1 MSWQS
6 TTESVQEWQRLR
18 ALSRY
23 LAPNNITADVV
34 NAERGSPLAPSL
46 AASPLLTAIT
56 QNGALR
62 MNCDRAFVSL
72 IDSSTQYIL
81 AEATRTISLRDSSS
95 FANPQDALFLG
106 VQTLDKEYGIC
117 PQSVAIFTDRTGRM
131 DVDSHEVVA
140 NSTRYVIRDLRKLD
154 QYKDCPYV
162 VGFPH
167 MVSYAEVPVRSASGH
182 MLGTYCVMDNKIRDD
197 FFHDSTIDLLND
209 IAACITEH
217 LELHAIKQ
225 DSGRGL
231 QMMRGL
237 SQFIESRR
245 SAKDTPTSRKGSV
258 VSRNGSIDYFDH
270 VAPDAPSASSS
281 PSPSPSPLSEGEGL
295 YNGSVRDTS
304 PPTSP
309 DDLLALSD
317 TTSPSSSSALGHQ
330 SLPAVSPVVQSIKD
344 VYSRAAHLIRAAI
357 DVEGLIFLDGSTQTS
372 MHDLTPSHAT
382 STLRCHQPAPFC
394 EVLGSAIV
402 PGVSKLGSSGEQL
415 ALHDSSLRYLI
426 RKFPRG
432 CVFFADSKSCP
443 GSDREEVFIAQ
454 TYSQQTS
461 SAAVKVPK
469 ELRALIRKARSLLFL
484 PLWDSTQEKFIV
496 GMLGWT
502 SDPTRVLAEQDMTCL
517 SAFGNTFMTEIART
531 EMTQLARA
539 KSDFLSSI
547 SHELRSPLHG
557 IHAAVDL
564 LLDPQNESKVEL
576 VEMIQTCSSTLLDTL
591 NHVLDFSRVNK
602 LTDVD
607 SESPA
612 LTCAEKTEASQN
624 AFGDLSEEYLC
635 GLVQDVV
642 EGVHFGQASRKAA
655 YNKILSTSV
664 EKPAGNDSSL
674 DTIIDGARNTISQ
687 PLDDTVA
694 VYLNMESRAEWC
706 MMLRAGAWKRL
717 VMNLFANALKYTNEG
732 FIEVTLK
739 MVTYPDKPN
748 KRTAHLMV
756 SDTGIGMSP
765 DFLRQAFEPFVQ
777 ENPIADGTGLGLS
790 IVKKIVDDLHGTI
803 ELQSTQGVGTR
814 FDVFVPIPDYDES
827 KKLAQPPGGD
837 LLDPKAELR
846 GRTVCMLSHAASVS
860 EPGISPASID
870 LRIRRITTM
879 HAYVRSIAEGW
890 FNMKIQVSGTL
901 EDTDADILVVDESQL
916 VNLLSMQPELSH
928 KLDKH
933 RIILVGSHAHS
944 SGNTYQFSNATRLAY
959 PLGPKALVRAFTTSL
974 SQTVDQKPLS
984 IKHLKHTIPLGS
996 PPPSQCVKTDSNEL
1010 KFSTEKAKKTSMNET
1025 GSGEANV
1032 AHAQDQ
1038 QHFLLVDDNA
1048 INLRLLSTFMKKL
1061 GYTSETAINGLE
1073 AYEKFKANPRFSTVL
1088 MDISMPVMN
1097 GFESSRAIR
1106 NYEALQ
1112 PNMKAAR
1119 IIALTGLG
1127 SEASKQEAKMSGI
1140 DEFHTK
1146 PVKFD
1151 ALKALLQR

>member
-1 MSWQS
+1 MSTQS
-6 TTESVQEWQRLR
+6 TTESVQEWLRLR

-34 NAERGSPLAPSL
+34 NAERGEPLAPSL

-81 AEATRTISLRDSSS
+81 AEATRTISLRDSSN

-117 PQSVAIFTDRTGRM
+117 PQSVAIFTDPTGRTE
-131 DVDSHEVVA
+131 VDGHGVVA
-140 NSTRYVIRDLRKLD
+140 NKTRYVIRDLRTLD

-167 MVSYAEVPVRSASGH
+167 MVSYAEVPVKSASGH
-182 MLGTYCVMDNKIRDD
+182 MLGTYCVMDNRIRDD
-197 FFHDSTIDLLND
+197 FFSDTTIDILND

-217 LELHAIKQ
+217 LELHAVKQ

-245 SAKDTPTSRKGSV
+245 SAKEPSKSRQASV
-258 VSRNGSIDYFDH
+258 VSHNGSLDYFDH
-270 VAPDAPSASSS
+270 VTPADSTSVSS
-281 PSPSPSPLSEGEGL
+281 SPLSEGGSLDDSLMHNTTPLTSPDDHLALSGPEPLSSPSGL
-295 YNGSVRDTS
+295 PNTS
-304 PPTSP
+304 LPPTSP
-309 DDLLALSD
+309 
-317 TTSPSSSSALGHQ
+317 
-330 SLPAVSPVVQSIKD
+330 AVSSIKD

-357 DVEGLIFLDGSTQTS
+357 DVEGLVFLGGSTQTS
-372 MHDLTPSHAT
+372 MHDLTLSQTASNHK
-382 STLRCHQPAPFC
+382 SHQPAPSC
-394 EVLGSAIV
+394 EVLGSSII
-402 PGVSKLGSSGEQL
+402 PGVSKLGSPGENL
-415 ALHDSSLRYLI
+415 TLHDSSLRYLI

-432 CVFFADSKSCP
+432 CVFVADTNYCPNSSK
-443 GSDREEVFIAQ
+443 EEVFIAQ
-454 TYSQQTS
+454 TYSQHTS
-461 SAAVKVPK
+461 STAVKVPK
-469 ELRALIRKARSLLFL
+469 ELQALIRKARSLVFL

-564 LLDPQNESKVEL
+564 LLDPQNESKTEL
-576 VEMIQTCSSTLLDTL
+576 VEMIQSCSSTLLDTL

-607 SESPA
+607 AESDA

-624 AFGDLSEEYLC
+624 VFGDMSEEYLC

-655 YNKILSTSV
+655 YNKMVSADLNNPT
-664 EKPAGNDSSL
+664 GNDSSL
-674 DTIIDGARNTISQ
+674 DTIIDGIRDTMPQTS
-687 PLDDTVA
+687 DDAVA
-694 VYLNMESRAEWC
+694 VYLYMESHAEWC

-739 MVTYPDKPN
+739 MVTYPDRPN

-765 DFLRQAFEPFVQ
+765 EFLRQAFEPFVQ

-814 FDVFVPIPDYDES
+814 FDVFVPISDFDES
-827 KKLAQPPGGD
+827 KKLTHPPGGGV
-837 LLDPKAELR
+837 LDPKAAL
-846 GRTVCMLSHAASVS
+846 GGHTVCLLSNLLPINELSTSTASV
-860 EPGISPASID
+860 D
-870 LRIRRITTM
+870 LQTRRITTM
-879 HAYVRSIAEGW
+879 HVYVRSISEGW
-890 FNMKIQVSGTL
+890 FGMKTTVSGSL
-901 EDTDADILVVDESQL
+901 EDVDADIIVAEESQIMSL
-916 VNLLSMQPELSH
+916 MSTNPELSQTLN
-928 KLDKH
+928 KR
-933 RIILVGSHAHS
+933 RIVLVGSHSHPTGSA
-944 SGNTYQFSNATRLAY
+944 YQIPNSVRLAY
-959 PLGPKALVRAFTTSL
+959 PLGPKALVRALTASL
-974 SQTVDQKPLS
+974 SQTFETQFPLV
-984 IKHLKHTIPLGS
+984 KHLKHTIPLGS
-996 PPPSQCVKTDSNEL
+996 PPPSQYVKAASNGL
-1010 KFSTEKAKKTSMNET
+1010 QTSTKIAKKVLKSEE
-1025 GSGEANV
+1025 GIGEVDV
-1032 AHAQDQ
+1032 ADGQAQ

-1073 AYEKFKANPRFSTVL
+1073 AYEKFKANPRFTTIL
-1088 MDISMPVMN
+1088 MDISMPIMN

-1106 NYEALQ
+1106 DHEALQ

-1140 DEFHTK
+1140 DEFYTK